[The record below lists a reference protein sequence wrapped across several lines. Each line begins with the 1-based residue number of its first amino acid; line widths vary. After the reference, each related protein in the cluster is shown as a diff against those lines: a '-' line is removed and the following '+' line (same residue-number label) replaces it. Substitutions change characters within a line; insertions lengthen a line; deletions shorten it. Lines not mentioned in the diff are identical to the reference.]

1 MVIESLDLKNYRNYD
16 ILDMNF
22 DKNVNIIYG
31 DNAQGKT
38 NILESIYMCATSRSH
53 RGSKDKEI
61 IRFGESESHIKAN
74 VLKNNINYR
83 IDMHLKGNKAKGIAI
98 NGIPIKKAV
107 DLFGIIQIVLFSP
120 EDLNIIKNGP
130 SERRR
135 FMDMELSQ
143 LNKIYLSNLVNYN
156 KVLVQRNKLLKEL
169 SFNMSDELL
178 ATLDIWD
185 MQLVKYGN
193 LIIKGRE
200 SFIEKINTIISGIHS
215 RLTGGIENIKV
226 SYVPDVDVNDFEE
239 EVKNSRQKDIKY
251 KATSKGPHK
260 DDLIFLINDNDVRK
274 YGSQGQQRTA
284 ALSLKLSEI
293 ELVKLVIKDTPVL
306 LLDDVLS
313 ELDSNRQNFL
323 INSIGDIQT
332 IVTCTGLDEFINNRM
347 NINKIFKVTD
357 GHVVNEN

>member
-1 MVIESLDLKNYRNYD
+1 MIVESVELKDYRNYEF
-16 ILDMNF
+16 LDMNF
-22 DKNVNIIYG
+22 NEHVNIIYG

-38 NILESIYMCATSRSH
+38 NILESIYMCSTSKSH
-53 RGSKDKEI
+53 RGSKDREI
-61 IRFGESESHIKAN
+61 VRFGEDESHIKLN
-74 VLKNNINYR
+74 VLKHCMKYR
-83 IDMHLKGNKAKGIAI
+83 IDMHLKKNKTKGIAV

-107 DLFGIIQIVLFSP
+107 ELFGIINIVFFSP

-143 LNKIYLSNLVNYN
+143 LDKIYLSNLVNYN
-156 KVLVQRNKLLKEL
+156 KVLNQRNKLLKDIAFSPSEQL
-169 SFNMSDELL
+169 MQ
-178 ATLDIWD
+178 TLDIWD
-185 MQLVKYGN
+185 MQLVKYGS
-193 LIIKGRE
+193 LIIKGRK
-200 SFIEKINTIISGIHS
+200 SFIEKINTIISDIHS

-226 SYVPDVDVNDFEE
+226 CYVPDVDVNDFEE
-239 EVKNSRQKDIKY
+239 EVRNSRQKDIKY
-251 KATSKGPHK
+251 KVTGKGPHK

-332 IVTCTGLDEFINNRM
+332 IVTCTGLEEFINNRM

>member
-1 MVIESLDLKNYRNYD
+1 MIVESVELKDFRNYEF
-16 ILDMNF
+16 LDMNF
-22 DKNVNIIYG
+22 NEHVNIIYG

-38 NILESIYMCATSRSH
+38 NILESIYMCSTSKSH
-53 RGSKDKEI
+53 RGSKDREI
-61 IRFGESESHIKAN
+61 VRFGEDESHIKLN
-74 VLKNNINYR
+74 VLKHCMKYR
-83 IDMHLKGNKAKGIAI
+83 IDMHLKKNKTKGIAV

-107 DLFGIIQIVLFSP
+107 ELFGIINIVFFSP

-143 LNKIYLSNLVNYN
+143 LDKIYLSNLVNYN
-156 KVLVQRNKLLKEL
+156 KVLNQRNKLLKDIAFSPSEQL
-169 SFNMSDELL
+169 MQ
-178 ATLDIWD
+178 TLDIWD
-185 MQLVKYGN
+185 MQLVKYGS
-193 LIIKGRE
+193 LIIKGRK
-200 SFIEKINTIISGIHS
+200 SFIEKINTIISDIHS
-215 RLTGGIENIKV
+215 KLTGGIENIKV
-226 SYVPDVDVNDFEE
+226 CYVPDVDVNDFEE
-239 EVKNSRQKDIKY
+239 EVRNSRQKDIKY
-251 KATSKGPHK
+251 KVTGKGPHK

-332 IVTCTGLDEFINNRM
+332 IVTCTGLEEFINNRM